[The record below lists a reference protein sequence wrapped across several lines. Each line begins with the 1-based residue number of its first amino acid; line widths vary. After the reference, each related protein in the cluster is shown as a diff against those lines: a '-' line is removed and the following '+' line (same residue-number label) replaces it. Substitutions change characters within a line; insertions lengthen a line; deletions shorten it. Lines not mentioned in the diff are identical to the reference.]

1 MQLPS
6 QHNFESN
13 LSVITNRS
21 NEQQS
26 LAPKSYDYA
35 FHTTLKHSNATQNI
49 YFSNYIE
56 WQGVVRE
63 RWFFECIDNQMLQN
77 QGVFVT
83 KQVHQYYLKE
93 GFPFQT
99 VSCRLNT
106 FNIQRCSFCLLFR
119 FQIDGELISSG
130 FQQIAFTN
138 HSKRVTRLP
147 QAVLE
152 KIRAFE
158 VPDPQLPR

>member
-1 MQLPS
+1 MQLVSPNSFDTNPS
-6 QHNFESN
+6 ILNNRDGEH
-13 LSVITNRS
+13 LSP
-21 NEQQS
+21 
-26 LAPKSYDYA
+26 APKSYDYA

-56 WQGVVRE
+56 WQGMVRE
-63 RWFFECIDNQMLQN
+63 RWFFECIDDQMLQN

-99 VSCRLNT
+99 VNCRLNT

-119 FQIDGELISSG
+119 FEIDGQLVSSG

-147 QAVLE
+147 KSVLA